1 MQRQSCLV
9 ATILL
14 LLALAT
20 PLHGQQGQ
28 GTSVTVGAGYVR
40 TLGGD
45 GLGGQLD
52 LRLSLPAAFLGA
64 TPDVGLHAWMAT
76 VGMLAG
82 DAANLAGVGVRSGL
96 TWSLGH
102 GRLRPHVSV
111 TPQLLYAGRTE
122 SLLCVRLLSG
132 GRCLPTSA
140 TGLAVGVG
148 AGSDLRITDAVAW
161 TVSVATLRN
170 DLHWTDSGVLWTI
183 RVGAAYRWQFR
194 SER

>member
-1 MQRQSCLV
+1 MQRQFCLV

-14 LLALAT
+14 LSTLAT
-20 PLHGQQGQ
+20 PLHGQQRQ

-40 TLGGD
+40 TLSGD
-45 GLGGQLD
+45 GFGGQLD

-64 TPDVGLHAWMAT
+64 TPAVGLHAWVAT
-76 VGMLAG
+76 VGMLEG
-82 DAANLAGVGVRSGL
+82 DAANLVGVGVRSRL
-96 TWSLGH
+96 TWSLGD
-102 GRLRPHVSV
+102 GRLRPHVCV

-122 SLLCVRLLSG
+122 SLLCISLLSG
-132 GRCLPTSA
+132 GGCLPTSA

-148 AGSDLRITDAVAW
+148 AGSDLRITDAVDW
-161 TVSVATLRN
+161 TVSVGTLRN

-194 SER
+194 SAK